1 VRSSILTPCLLAAV
15 ALIPFAPAFAQ
26 TAGSAAA
33 PGIVPPAP
41 TLPVTF
47 VRGED
52 GRSTIRA
59 VRLRESIVVDGRL
72 DEEVYTTIQ
81 PASDFI
87 QQEPTAGEPATEKTE
102 IWIFFDERNVYI
114 SFRCFDSRPD
124 RIVANEMRRDNN
136 NIFQNDNV
144 TLVLDTFYDRRTAFF
159 FQTNPLGGLRDALVI
174 GENLTNYDWN
184 TVWDVRTRRVEDGWV
199 GEMAIPFKSLR
210 YPRTQSQIWGFNVRR
225 TVRSKNESSF
235 LGPAPR
241 SYGQGALQ
249 NLSFASTLVGIEP
262 PGAARNLELKPAA
275 ISNLTTNRLSAPPV
289 TNDLDGSFSFDAK
302 YGVTSSMT
310 VDFTANTDF
319 AQVEI
324 DEQQVNLTRFSL
336 FFPEKRD
343 FFLEGQSVF
352 DFAGSGGGNQGDTP
366 IVFFSRRIGL
376 SGNQLVPILAGGRL
390 TGRAGRYSVGVLEI
404 GTREAPSANALAT
417 NFLVARVK
425 RDILARS
432 SVGLIATQRTPSLAG
447 SGSNSVYGVDANLAF
462 FQNVQVNSYYA
473 RSRTPGV
480 SGDDQSYRGQFRYAA
495 DRYGLEVERMKV
507 GPLFRPEVGFVRR
520 PDVTKSSLLAR
531 FSPRPRSLPAVRK
544 FTWELGYDRFVTSGG
559 ILETRLLQG
568 TFRTEFASS
577 DVFGVNYFDNH
588 EFLESPFPIVPGVT
602 LPVGA
607 YGFGDAQLSYQLGP
621 QRRVSGTFAVRAGA
635 FYSGDHVSASYSGRV
650 KLTSQLA
657 VEPRVAI
664 DKVTLPEGRFTTT
677 LAGGRTTYTL
687 NPRMFISALVQYNSS
702 TSTLETNARF
712 RWEYQP
718 GSDLFVVYTDGR
730 DTAGPMVAELVNR
743 GVAVKFTRLWRF

>member
-1 VRSSILTPCLLAAV
+1 MCLA
-15 ALIPFAPAFAQ
+15 
-26 TAGSAAA
+26 SAASGQTSA
-33 PGIVPPAP
+33 TAIDPGIDPPAP
-41 TLPVTF
+41 SLPATF
-47 VRGED
+47 VRGAD

-59 VRLRESIVVDGRL
+59 VRVREAIVLDGRL
-72 DEEVYTTIQ
+72 DEDVYTTVQ

-114 SFRCFDSRPD
+114 GFRCFDSRPD

-210 YPRTQSQIWGFNVRR
+210 YPRTGSQVWGFNVRR

-262 PGAARNLELKPAA
+262 PGAARNLELKPAGIA
-275 ISNLTTNRLSAPPV
+275 DLTTNRLSDPPTSNEV
-289 TNDLDGSFSFDAK
+289 DRSVSFDAK
-302 YGVTSSMT
+302 YGLTSSMT
-310 VDFTANTDF
+310 LDFTANTDF

-352 DFAGSGGGNQGDTP
+352 DFAGSSGGNQGDTP
-366 IVFFSRRIGL
+366 ILFFSRRIGL
-376 SGNQLVPILAGGRL
+376 SEGVRVPIQAGVRL
-390 TGRAGRYSVGVLEI
+390 TGRAGRYSVGVLNI
-404 GTREAPSANALAT
+404 GTEATPAAEALAT

-432 SVGLIATQRTPSLAG
+432 SIGLVATRRTPSLTG

-473 RSRTPGV
+473 RSATPEG
-480 SGDDQSYRGQFRYAA
+480 GGEAESYRGQFRYAA
-495 DRYGLEVERMKV
+495 DRYGLELERMKV
-507 GPLFRPEVGFVRR
+507 GPQFRPEIGFVRR

-531 FSPRPRSLPAVRK
+531 FSPRPSSLPAVRK
-544 FTWELGYDRFVTSGG
+544 FAWEFNYERFVTSGG
-559 ILETRLLQG
+559 VLESRQAQG

-577 DVFGVNYFDNH
+577 DVLTANYFASS
-588 EFLESPFPIVPGVT
+588 EFLESPFPITRGVT
-602 LPVGA
+602 LRVGE
-607 YGFGDAQLSYQLGP
+607 YRFNDAQVSYQLGP
-621 QRRVSGTFAVRAGA
+621 QRTLSGTFTVRKGD
-635 FYSGDHVSASYSGRV
+635 FYSGDHTSASYAGRV
-650 KLTSQLA
+650 KLTPQLA
-657 VEPRVAI
+657 VEPRISI
-664 DKVTLPEGRFTTT
+664 DKVDLPEGRFTTK

-687 NPRMFISALVQYNSS
+687 SARMFVSALVQYNSS
-702 TSTLETNARF
+702 ANTLETNARF

-730 DTAGPMVAELVNR
+730 DTTGPTRAELVNR
-743 GVAVKFTRLWRF
+743 GLAVKLTRLLRF